1 VARLQGA
8 LSTIHPALL
17 TVLDPLE
24 RASYDSASASARA
37 ELGDAAFE
45 QAWAEG
51 TSFTLEQAADEALR
65 AL

>member
-1 VARLQGA
+1 
-8 LSTIHPALL
+8 LL